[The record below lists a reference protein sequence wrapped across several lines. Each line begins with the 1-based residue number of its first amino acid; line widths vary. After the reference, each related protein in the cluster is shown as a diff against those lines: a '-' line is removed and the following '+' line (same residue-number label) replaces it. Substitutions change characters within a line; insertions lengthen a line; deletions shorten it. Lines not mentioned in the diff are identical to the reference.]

1 VGRGLPGGTLEKLFR
16 LGYDFHD
23 EWDVSRAKFE
33 LVTLGALAVII
44 AIASTRY
51 ALGRPMR
58 ERQLDLPLTG
68 SPVAGE
74 AAG

>member
-33 LVTLGALAVII
+33 AVPFGTLALIC
-44 AIASTRY
+44 Y

-58 ERQLDLPLTG
+58 ERQSASLTCR
-68 SPVAGE
+68 SPVRP
-74 AAG
+74 